1 MDSEVTTK
9 TYWIT
14 DLAESERPRERLLR
28 QGAGAL
34 TTAELLAIL
43 LRVDVPADN
52 AVQVGQRLLLA
63 FNGLTGFHRAP
74 ITEISSQHGI
84 GASKAAQTKAAI
96 ELVDRLT
103 VFSLKEWPAIHS
115 PDDVP

>member
-9 TYWIT
+9 TYRIT

-84 GASKAAQTKAAI
+84 GASKAAI
-96 ELVDRLT
+96 ELGDRLT